1 MPDATFLKISGV
13 KLEYNILT
21 YTTLWHIFYARNSY
35 RGGKSMKNTCLF
47 ERFLKVVLGLF
58 FLFISAGFMLSG
70 ITVFPIFGFLIA
82 FPLLFFSFYFF
93 RAHLNKACQIE
104 RAI

>member
-1 MPDATFLKISGV
+1 
-13 KLEYNILT
+13 
-21 YTTLWHIFYARNSY
+21 
-35 RGGKSMKNTCLF
+35 MKNTCLL

-58 FLFISAGFMLSG
+58 FLFISVGFILSG
-70 ITVFPIFGFLIA
+70 ITVFPIFGFLVA

-104 RAI
+104 RAIL

>member
-1 MPDATFLKISGV
+1 
-13 KLEYNILT
+13 
-21 YTTLWHIFYARNSY
+21 
-35 RGGKSMKNTCLF
+35 MKNTCLF

-58 FLFISAGFMLSG
+58 FLFISVGFMLSG
-70 ITVFPIFGFLIA
+70 ITVFPIFGFLVA
-82 FPLLFFSFYFF
+82 FLFLFFSFYFF

>member
-1 MPDATFLKISGV
+1 M
-13 KLEYNILT
+13 N
-21 YTTLWHIFYARNSY
+21 
-35 RGGKSMKNTCLF
+35 NTCLF

-82 FPLLFFSFYFF
+82 FPILFFSFYFF
-93 RAHLNKACQIE
+93 RAHLNKSCQIE